1 MLDFN
6 EGANDS
12 IVFNEGGADVDFR
25 VESDDNAHMLF
36 INGNTNRLSIGTV
49 GNSPET
55 TVHMQDETPTLRIQ
69 RSDNSQNSTIE
80 WAGAAGVR
88 ANMFHLGTDN
98 DLIISSWNGTAVE
111 ESLRFAPITRQILF
125 NSGSSNGGTSPNEA
139 AAADVSFYV
148 SGTVDS
154 SNSAIRGAAL
164 FGGDLVTSGG
174 MYGKQIEYTY
184 HCYNRGNA
192 DQIFIG
198 WFNNNEANSAIDDVQ
213 AVMPMGG
220 RPVRVI
226 VRPQNDLGLT
236 HVGFHKAVDG
246 TRNISTTPMETIS
259 NFSAA
264 DATSVAFDFTVT
276 GSAIPTANFNAG
288 DVGEFQ

>member
-1 MLDFN
+1 
-6 EGANDS
+6 
-12 IVFNEGGADVDFR
+12 
-25 VESDDNAHMLF
+25 
-36 INGNTNRLSIGTV
+36 
-49 GNSPET
+49 
-55 TVHMQDETPTLRIQ
+55 
-69 RSDNSQNSTIE
+69 
-80 WAGAAGVR
+80 
-88 ANMFHLGTDN
+88 MFHLGGDN
-98 DLIISSWNGTAVE
+98 DLIISSWNGSATE

-125 NSGSSNGGTSPNEA
+125 NSGSSNSPQSPNEA
-139 AAADVSFYV
+139 AGADVSFYV

-154 SNSAIRGAAL
+154 SNSGVRGAAL
-164 FGGDLVTSGG
+164 FGGDLVTSGA
-174 MYGKQIEYTY
+174 MYGKQLEYTY
-184 HCYNRGNA
+184 HCYNRGNN

-213 AVMPMGG
+213 AVMPMAG

-226 VRPQNDLGLT
+226 VRAQNDLGLT

-264 DATSVAFDFTVT
+264 DNTSVAFDFTVT

-288 DVGEFQ
+288 DVVGISINPSNSPGDCNVTCIWEYRSHRIISGSAI